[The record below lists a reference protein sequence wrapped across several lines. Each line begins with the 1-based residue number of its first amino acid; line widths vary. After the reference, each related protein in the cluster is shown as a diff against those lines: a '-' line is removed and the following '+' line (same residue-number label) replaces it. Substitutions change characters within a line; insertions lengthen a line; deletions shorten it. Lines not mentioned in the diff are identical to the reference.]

1 MNEKIH
7 VVCGHC
13 DAVVGLFAARIGD
26 SPRCPSCH
34 FALFEGTP
42 LVLTAGNFD
51 KHLTRDDLPLVVDF
65 WAPWCGP
72 CKAMAPSF
80 AEAARR
86 LEPQARLAKLN
97 TDDEHEPAERFGI
110 RSIPTLIA
118 FSGGREIARTSGAM
132 PAAALIQWI
141 NAAIAPVTNARG
153 STAAQSA

>member
-13 DAVVGLFAARIGD
+13 ASVVGLSRARLAD
-26 SPRCPSCH
+26 APRCPNCH
-34 FALFEGTP
+34 FALFEAAP
-42 LVLTAGNFD
+42 LVLTAASFD

-72 CKAMAPSF
+72 CKAMAPFF

-86 LEPQARLAKLN
+86 LEPHVRLAKLN
-97 TDDEHEPAERFGI
+97 TDDEHAPAERFGI

-141 NAAIAPVTNARG
+141 NSAIAPLSKDRG
-153 STAAQSA
+153 SSEARTA